1 MPPRSPQPPAPK
13 GTEDAFLALST
24 IGPWVNNADTKI
36 GLLATALTVLTC
48 GAVRQRPRVEALV
61 DAGVHLRGTLA
72 LAAFVVCVVA
82 IVVAG
87 SCLYRALRP
96 RLTNGDASR
105 FAFPHLATADL
116 DTLVDMDSAA
126 VREEAWIQAQTLS
139 QIVNAKY
146 ECFRSALG
154 AGLVAGVAFVAWLV
168 LVPAA

>member
-1 MPPRSPQPPAPK
+1 VPPRSPQPPALPR
-13 GTEDAFLALST
+13 GNEDAFLALST

-61 DAGVHLRGTLA
+61 DGGVHLRGGLA
-72 LAAFVVCVVA
+72 LAALVVCVIAV
-82 IVVAG
+82 VVAG
-87 SCLYRALRP
+87 ACLYRALRP
-96 RLTNGDASR
+96 RLTTDDPSR

-116 DTLVDMDSAA
+116 GTLADMDPAT
-126 VREEAWIQAQTLS
+126 VRKEAWIQAQTLA

-146 ECFRSALG
+146 ECFRSALR

-168 LVPAA
+168 LVPA

>member
-1 MPPRSPQPPAPK
+1 MPPRSPQPPAPQ
-13 GTEDAFLALST
+13 GNEDAFLALST

-48 GAVRQRPRVEALV
+48 GAVRQRPRVEAMY
-61 DAGVHLRGTLA
+61 DAAFHIRGVLA
-72 LAAFVVCVVA
+72 LTALVVCVVA

-96 RLTNGDASR
+96 RLTNGSPSR

-116 DTLVDMDSAA
+116 DKLADMDPAA
-126 VREEAWIQAQTLS
+126 VRKEAWIQAQTLC

-146 ECFRSALG
+146 KCFRNALR
-154 AGLVAGVAFVAWLV
+154 AGLVAGVAFALWLV
-168 LVPAA
+168 LVPM